1 MRLYN
6 YAFIL
11 VTLGACG
18 GKAAKKPSL
27 GAPAAP
33 AAAAQAV
40 PAAVDAKPVA
50 TTNVSVDGDL
60 AAQCNLKFANIEH
73 APKFGYD
80 EADLTAADRDVL
92 QQVAECVLR
101 GPLKGRT
108 VSLIGRADPRGTAE
122 YNLGL
127 GTQRA
132 ESVRTYLQRLG
143 VPAAKLSP
151 STRGDL
157 DARGT
162 DEDGWQQDRRVDL
175 KLGS

>member
-6 YAFIL
+6 YAMVL

-18 GKAAKKPSL
+18 GKAAKKPT
-27 GAPAAP
+27 AAAP
-33 AAAAQAV
+33 ASPAASAQAV
-40 PAAVDAKPVA
+40 PATKPVSTNVAVDQ
-50 TTNVSVDGDL
+50 DL
-60 AAQCNLKFANIEH
+60 AAQCKLTFANVDH

-80 EADLTAADRDVL
+80 AAELTASDRDVL
-92 QQVAECVLR
+92 QKVAECVLN

-108 VSLIGRADPRGTAE
+108 VSLVGRADPRGTSE

-143 VPAAKLSP
+143 VPATQLTP
-151 STRGDL
+151 TTRGDL
-157 DARGT
+157 DARGK
-162 DEDGWQQDRRVDL
+162 DEASWQKDRRVDL

>member
-6 YAFIL
+6 YALVL

-18 GKAAKKPSL
+18 GKAPKKPV
-27 GAPAAP
+27 AAAP
-33 AAAAQAV
+33 ASPAASAQAV
-40 PAAVDAKPVA
+40 PAATTPVS
-50 TTNVSVDGDL
+50 TNVAVDQDL
-60 AAQCNLKFANIEH
+60 AAQCKLTFANVDH
-73 APKFGYD
+73 APKFAYD
-80 EADLTAADRDVL
+80 AAELTASDREVL
-92 QQVAECVLR
+92 QKVAECVLN

-108 VSLIGRADPRGTAE
+108 VSLVGRADPRGTSE

-143 VPAAKLSP
+143 VPATQLTP
-151 STRGDL
+151 TTRGDL

-162 DEDGWQQDRRVDL
+162 DEASWQKDRRVDL

>member
-18 GKAAKKPSL
+18 GKAAKKPT
-27 GAPAAP
+27 AAAP
-33 AAAAQAV
+33 ASPAATAQAV
-40 PAAVDAKPVA
+40 PAAVDSKAVS
-50 TTNVSVDGDL
+50 TNVAVDSDL
-60 AAQCNLKFANIEH
+60 AAKCKLTFANVDH

-80 EADLTAADRDVL
+80 EADLTASDRDVL
-92 QQVAECVLR
+92 QKVAECVLN

-108 VSLIGRADPRGTAE
+108 VSLVGRADPRGTSE

-143 VPAAKLSP
+143 VPAAQLTP
-151 STRGDL
+151 TTRGDL
-157 DARGT
+157 DARGN
-162 DEDGWQQDRRVDL
+162 DEASWQKDRRVDL